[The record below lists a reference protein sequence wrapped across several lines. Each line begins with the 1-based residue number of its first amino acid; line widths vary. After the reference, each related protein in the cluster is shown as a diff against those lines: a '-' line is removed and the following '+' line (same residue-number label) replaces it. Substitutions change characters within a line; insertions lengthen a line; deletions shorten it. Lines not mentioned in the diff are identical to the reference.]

1 MMAALR
7 NQEFVLAKVDEQRRQ
22 QLAEQDHQYREQLY
36 HKNQKICYLA
46 TSEKQKNM
54 KIEDMYR
61 MLAELKDELEKE
73 KDQSRKAESQTRK
86 DK

>member
-1 MMAALR
+1 
-7 NQEFVLAKVDEQRRQ
+7 
-22 QLAEQDHQYREQLY
+22 
-36 HKNQKICYLA
+36 
-46 TSEKQKNM
+46 M